1 MMPVLIDTAYCRAHA
16 AEGRYVA
23 PLSTLSDADRIEA
36 LLNDPQQD
44 VNGAHTTPRRVS
56 AAA

>member
-1 MMPVLIDTAYCRAHA
+1 MPVLIDTAYCRAHA

-23 PLSTLSDADRIEA
+23 PLSTLSDVDRIEA
-36 LLNDPQQD
+36 LINEPEQD
-44 VNGAHTTPRRVS
+44 VNGAHTTSRRLS

>member
-1 MMPVLIDTAYCRAHA
+1 MLIDTAYCRAHA